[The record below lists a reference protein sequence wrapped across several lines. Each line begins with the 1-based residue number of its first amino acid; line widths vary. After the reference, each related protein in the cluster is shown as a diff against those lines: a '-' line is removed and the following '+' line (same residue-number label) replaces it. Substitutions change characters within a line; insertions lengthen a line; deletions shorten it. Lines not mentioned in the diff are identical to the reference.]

1 MINNSTIRNC
11 QTLFPILNMPF
22 NEQVMGKIETKN
34 VYQRWNGESIEHIK
48 ENHVGNPFSLHIGTP
63 ATDQAMRTD
72 KVYFIL
78 HYMSYNPLTKDI
90 EARHLIPHR
99 NVEKIYIGQSLD
111 EKYYKD
117 YRLFVDGTAVVDD
130 IQIKSIP
137 SLRDIP
143 VGRVLINLISKV
155 EALQQDVI
163 DLKRQLRAQHTYVK
177 GNESTIQLPS

>member
-1 MINNSTIRNC
+1 MINNGVIRNC

-34 VYQRWNGESIEHIK
+34 VYQTWNGESIEQIRDSATR
-48 ENHVGNPFSLHIGTP
+48 NPFSLHIGTP

-72 KVYFIL
+72 RVYFIL

-117 YRLFVDGTAVVDD
+117 YRLFVDGVAVVDD
-130 IQIKSIP
+130 VQLKSIP
-137 SLRDIP
+137 SLRDIS
-143 VGRVLINLISKV
+143 VGKVLINLISKV
-155 EALQQDVI
+155 EALQQDVVN
-163 DLKRQLRAQHTYVK
+163 LKRQLAAQHTYAK
-177 GNESTIQLPS
+177 GNESTIQLPG